1 MKNSIFI
8 KNCFQEFKKHW
19 LKFLF
24 LIIISN
30 IFIGIIVIPIL
41 KLLANSIMR
50 MGNIAYIS
58 YTNLLEIIIK
68 HPFISLCL
76 FLLVLL
82 LVTTVF
88 IQFTFLLLSI
98 SAIQNNRG
106 NLKLV
111 IKETI
116 YVFKLLKPKG
126 FLFFLFYFILI
137 WPFSEAIFYTPLLSK
152 VVIPNF
158 ILDFIYNNLTLT
170 IILALSYIIISII
183 GVRLIFSLPFVV
195 LKKLTL
201 RESIKKSF
209 NITKKKYFKYLSKFI
224 IILLITVGITIIA
237 NMVLYL
243 LQVFL
248 DDLPNPIPL
257 IGGVINLTLL
267 QFTNQITSTLGTIF
281 LFNIFLQSDYFNEI
295 NWKYIKDKST
305 IPKRTKKPISKII
318 TVTFNIIVVV
328 SLLGSNIYFLNETIN
343 KLPLTIS
350 HRGVTNKNGVQN
362 TIPALYRTMKY
373 NPDYIEIDILET
385 KDNKFV
391 VMHDENLKTLAGID
405 KSPHELNLNELKNIT
420 ISENGYEAKIASF
433 DEYLGHAN
441 KNNQKL
447 LIEFKTTKHDSKDIL
462 NNFLK
467 QYKDNIIKNNH
478 IFQTLDYELM
488 NEFKIKAPELYIN
501 YILPVNFIFPRSEA
515 DGYTMEETTLDQSFI
530 GDASRVGKK
539 VYVWTV
545 NSEDKMVQSI
555 YLDVDGIIT
564 DNLTDLN
571 KTIESFKKKP
581 TFAERILTYIILLP
595 E

>member
-257 IGGVINLTLL
+257 IGRVINLTLL